1 VGSDI
6 RHAIRLHSIT
16 RHSLNSLEVKVMNLR
31 DFTGF
36 TLAAFGVVASGIA
49 FAHERGFWGHAG
61 LSAGRGELG
70 AVCPAGF
77 GCDLKDNRV
86 GRAYAGGRFKNAVGL
101 EVGAFNIGDYDRGGG
116 RTDGWGIDLAL
127 IAGVPIAVNSAVF
140 GKLGALY
147 GRTEVTGTAAG
158 FTAGKE
164 RGLGARYGVGG
175 QIGFTAKWAARLDWD
190 RYRVP
195 LVGGKEDL
203 DTLTLGAQYT
213 FR

>member
-1 VGSDI
+1 MTQ
-6 RHAIRLHSIT
+6 HSP
-16 RHSLNSLEVKVMNLR
+16 NSLEVKVMNLR

-49 FAHERGFWGHAG
+49 FAHERGFWAHAG
-61 LSAGRGELG
+61 LSAGRGELA

-86 GRAYAGGRFKNAVGL
+86 GRAYAGGRFKNAIGL

-116 RTDGWGIDLAL
+116 RSDGWRMDLAL
-127 IAGVPIAVNSAVF
+127 IAGLPIAAKSAIF
-140 GKLGALY
+140 GKLGALW
-147 GRTEVTGTAAG
+147 GRTEVRGTTPG
-158 FTAGKE
+158 FTTGEE
-164 RGLGARYGVGG
+164 RGWGVRYGAGG
-175 QIGFTAKWAARLDWD
+175 QIGFTSQWAARLDWD
-190 RYRVP
+190 RWVP
-195 LVGGKEDL
+195 LVGGKENL